1 MHFQNIQRTRAIFRK
16 NWLNITAGQQMYQNT
31 SYSNQNINFIGIRAK
46 KDLNLLAMSNIHCYA
61 GTRSGK

>member
-31 SYSNQNINFIGIRAK
+31 SYYNQNINFIGIRAK
-46 KDLNLLAMSNIHCYA
+46 KKTLIC
-61 GTRSGK
+61 